1 MTGVFNLY
9 NVLDKYFNR
18 NNMRI
23 DSAKEVTME
32 LAAAVRGRR
41 SIRKFKP
48 QDVPKSVIT
57 EILETARWSPSW
69 GNTQPWT
76 LYVLTGEPLA
86 EFKKMN
92 LQQTLTGVAIASDVP
107 MLEKWPD
114 AMKARYGELGK
125 VVLSVQDIKRDD
137 KEGREKYYKDMV
149 SVFDAPCLI
158 LACISRDNL
167 VEYQMLDVGLIAQTI
182 CLAAHDKGL
191 GTCLLAAAARYP
203 AEIRKIAAIPDDK
216 KIVVGIA
223 LGYPDPSVPLNN
235 FERSRAKLDEIVYW
249 IE

>member
-1 MTGVFNLY
+1 
-9 NVLDKYFNR
+9 
-18 NNMRI
+18 
-23 DSAKEVTME
+23 ME
-32 LAAAVRGRR
+32 LAAAIKGRR

-57 EILETARWSPSW
+57 EILEVARWSPSW
-69 GNTQPWT
+69 GNTQPWD
-76 LYVLTGEPLA
+76 LSVLTGKTLA
-86 EFKKMN
+86 KFKEMN
-92 LQQTLTGVAIASDVP
+92 LRQTLAGAAVASDVP

-125 VVLSVQDIKRDD
+125 VVLSAQGIKRED
-137 KEGREKYYKDMV
+137 KEGRDKYYMNMG
-149 SVFDAPCLI
+149 SFFDAPCVI

-167 VEYQMLDVGLIAQTI
+167 VEYQMLDIGLIAQTI

-191 GTCLLAAAARYP
+191 GTCLLAAAARFP

-223 LGYPDPSVPLNN
+223 LGYPDPSFPLNN
-235 FERSRAKLDEIVYW
+235 FERSRAKLDEFVHW
-249 IE
+249 ME